1 MSMVLTIEDDEV
13 TAREII
19 AELEQHGIEVDWVDN
34 GRDGLVKA
42 VGPGYD
48 AIPLDRMLPGV
59 AGLAIVPTL
68 CQVGIETHVLMQI
81 GRASCRERAGQY
93 VVNSVVAVNLK

>member
-1 MSMVLTIEDDEV
+1 MSRVLTIEDDEV

-48 AIPLDRMLPGV
+48 AITLDRMLPGV
-59 AGLAIVPTL
+59 DGLELVTPMRQA
-68 CQVGIETHVLMQI
+68 GIETPVFMISALYAI
-81 GRASCRERAGQY
+81 DERVRGLRVGRDP
-93 VVNSVVAVNLK
+93 